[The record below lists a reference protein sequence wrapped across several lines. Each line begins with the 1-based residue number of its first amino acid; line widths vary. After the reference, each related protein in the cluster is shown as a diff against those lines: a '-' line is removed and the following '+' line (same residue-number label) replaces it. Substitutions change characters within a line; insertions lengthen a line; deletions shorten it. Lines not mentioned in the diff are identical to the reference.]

1 MLLILNKKPNSTL
14 TKPLMLIILNPT
26 PTQPQPNP
34 TPTQPLHHH
43 VAGSSSSTR
52 RLPLAAAKAQSFSSS
67 PLPHSGVMSSVDRI
81 SLPQSWAL
89 EIGDSQKEKR
99 VESCTRKTDGFSIH
113 GQFKWQGFKWMMNNQ
128 IFTMEKMVGTHQTSM
143 QKWLFEFQA
152 IETENFLAGH
162 MVDQCI
168 ITSKN
173 NLQL

>member
-89 EIGDSQKEKR
+89 EIGDSQKEKGWKLYS
-99 VESCTRKTDGFSIH
+99 ETDGFPSTVNSNGKVSSGWWIIKSLPWKNGWNSSNIH
-113 GQFKWQGFKWMMNNQ
+113 A
-128 IFTMEKMVGTHQTSM
+128 KMVVWVPGDRDREFSSWTHGRSM
-143 QKWLFEFQA
+143 HHYF
-152 IETENFLAGH
+152 
-162 MVDQCI
+162 
-168 ITSKN
+168 KN